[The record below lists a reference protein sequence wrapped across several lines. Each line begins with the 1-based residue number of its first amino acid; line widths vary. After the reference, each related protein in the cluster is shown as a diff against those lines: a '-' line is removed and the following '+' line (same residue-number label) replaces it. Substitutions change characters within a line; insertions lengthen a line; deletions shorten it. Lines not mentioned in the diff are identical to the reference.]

1 MENQIFNPG
10 TPDNEPILDYAPGS
24 PERSSLEAR
33 LDSMATEVPE
43 IPCIVGGEA
52 IYTGEIREQVS
63 PHNHQHVLAR
73 WHCATPEVV
82 QKAIASAQQAWK
94 NGHGFPTSPLSRHGA
109 GSGSSAGKSL
119 AQ

>member
-43 IPCIVGGEA
+43 IPCIV
-52 IYTGEIREQVS
+52 
-63 PHNHQHVLAR
+63 
-73 WHCATPEVV
+73 
-82 QKAIASAQQAWK
+82 
-94 NGHGFPTSPLSRHGA
+94 
-109 GSGSSAGKSL
+109 
-119 AQ
+119 